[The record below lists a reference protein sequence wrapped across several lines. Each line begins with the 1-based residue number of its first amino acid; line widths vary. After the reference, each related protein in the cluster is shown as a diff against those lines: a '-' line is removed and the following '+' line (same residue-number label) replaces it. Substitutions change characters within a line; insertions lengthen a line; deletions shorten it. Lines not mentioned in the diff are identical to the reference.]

1 MDSWVKIGNIRI
13 IFGGMPD
20 ASRLVRHRDGV
31 PVYRYWTDRDAP
43 PVSVTRGRRAELPE
57 HRPHIHDF
65 PVLWYVPTDGVIYVV
80 AAGEVIDP
88 RPLAADADG
97 VGVFF
102 DPTALGHDAGS
113 PWPTWQA
120 HPLLFP
126 FLHGRSGGLLQ
137 LHVPAHR
144 QRLWDN
150 TIQSIEDELAARREG
165 YRQAVLA
172 HLTLLLIDLARLADD
187 VVSDLRRSGE
197 PLLAEVFSVID
208 RRLSEPLSLS
218 DVADEV
224 GMTAGHL
231 TTLVRRRTGRTVGE
245 WINERRMGRAR
256 DLLSKTDLAVA
267 EVAIRVGMADP
278 GYFSRQFRR
287 THGVSPREWRRP
299 GSSGIR
305 TESP

>member
-1 MDSWVKIGNIRI
+1 MSDT
-13 IFGGMPD
+13 
-20 ASRLVRHRDGV
+20 SRLVRHRDGV

-43 PVSVTRGRRAELPE
+43 PVSVTRGRRAEFPE

-88 RPLAADADG
+88 RPLTAAADG

-102 DPTALGHDAGS
+102 DPAALGHDAAS

-137 LHVPAHR
+137 LHVPADR
-144 QRLWDN
+144 QPLWDN
-150 TIQSIEDELAARREG
+150 TIRSSEDELAARREG

-187 VVSDLRRSGE
+187 IVSDLRRSGE

-218 DVADEV
+218 DVAHEV

-245 WINERRMGRAR
+245 WINERRMSRAR
-256 DLLSKTDLAVA
+256 DLLSETDLAVS
-267 EVAIRVGMADP
+267 EVATRVGMADP

-287 THGVSPREWRRP
+287 THGVPPREWRRR
-299 GSSGIR
+299 GHGHQN
-305 TESP
+305 

>member
-1 MDSWVKIGNIRI
+1 MSDV
-13 IFGGMPD
+13 
-20 ASRLVRHRDGV
+20 SRLVRHRDGV

-43 PVSVTRGRRAELPE
+43 PVSVTRGRRADLPE

-65 PVLWYVPTDGVIYVV
+65 PVLWYVATEGVVYVV

-88 RPLAADADG
+88 RPLTAESDG
-97 VGVFF
+97 IGVYF
-102 DPTALGHDAGS
+102 DPTALGYDTGS

-126 FLHGRSGGLLQ
+126 FIHGKSGGLLQ
-137 LHVPAHR
+137 LDIPTDR
-144 QRLWDN
+144 QPLWDS
-150 TIQSIEDELAARREG
+150 TIRSIEVELTGRREG
-165 YRQAVLA
+165 CRQAALA
-172 HLTLLLIDLARLADD
+172 HLTLLLIDLARLEDD
-187 VVSDLRRSGE
+187 VVGDLRRSGE
-197 PLLAEVFSVID
+197 PLLAEVFSAID
-208 RRLSEPLSLS
+208 RRLSEPLSLR

-245 WINERRMGRAR
+245 WINERRMSRAR
-256 DLLSKTDLAVA
+256 ALLGDTDLSVA
-267 EVAIRVGMADP
+267 EVAARVGMADP

-287 THGVSPREWRRP
+287 THGRSPREWRRS
-299 GSSGIR
+299 GRLSGIG

>member
-1 MDSWVKIGNIRI
+1 
-13 IFGGMPD
+13 MPD
-20 ASRLVRHRDGV
+20 VSRLVRHRDGV

-65 PVLWYVPTDGVIYVV
+65 PVLWYVPTEGTVYVV

-88 RPLAADADG
+88 RPLTAESDG
-97 VGVFF
+97 IGVYF
-102 DPTALGHDAGS
+102 DPAALGYDAGS

-126 FLHGRSGGLLQ
+126 FIHGNSGGLLQ
-137 LHVPAHR
+137 LHVPADR
-144 QRLWDN
+144 QPLWDS
-150 TIQSIEDELAARREG
+150 TIGSIEAELADRRQG
-165 YRQAVLA
+165 CRQAALA

-187 VVSDLRRSGE
+187 VVNDLRRSGE
-197 PLLAEVFSVID
+197 PLLAEVFSAID
-208 RRLSEPLSLS
+208 RRLSEPLSLR

-245 WINERRMGRAR
+245 WINEHRMRRAR
-256 DLLSKTDLAVA
+256 ALLGDTDLPVA
-267 EVAIRVGMADP
+267 EVAARVGMADP

-287 THGVSPREWRRP
+287 AHGRSPREWRRTEP
-299 GSSGIR
+299 SRIG

>member
-1 MDSWVKIGNIRI
+1 MSDV
-13 IFGGMPD
+13 
-20 ASRLVRHRDGV
+20 SRLVRHRDGV

-43 PVSVTRGRRAELPE
+43 PVSVTRGRRADIPE

-65 PVLWYVPTDGVIYVV
+65 PVLWYVATEGVVYVV
-80 AAGEVIDP
+80 SAGEVIDP
-88 RPLAADADG
+88 RPLTTESDG
-97 VGVFF
+97 IGVYF
-102 DPTALGHDAGS
+102 DPTALGDDTGA

-126 FLHGRSGGLLQ
+126 FIHGKSGGLLQ
-137 LHVPAHR
+137 LHIPADR
-144 QRLWDN
+144 QPLWDS
-150 TIQSIEDELAARREG
+150 TIRSIEAELTGRCEG
-165 YRQAVLA
+165 YRQATLA

-197 PLLAEVFSVID
+197 PLLAEVFSAID
-208 RRLSEPLSLS
+208 RRLSEPLSLR

-245 WINERRMGRAR
+245 WINERRMSRAR
-256 DLLSKTDLAVA
+256 ALLGDTDLSVA
-267 EVAIRVGMADP
+267 EVAARVGMLDP

-287 THGVSPREWRRP
+287 THGRSPREWRRSGP
-299 GSSGIR
+299 SGIG

>member
-1 MDSWVKIGNIRI
+1 
-13 IFGGMPD
+13 MPD

-43 PVSVTRGRRAELPE
+43 PVSVTRGRRADLPE

-65 PVLWYVPTDGVIYVV
+65 PVLWYVPTEGVVYVV

-88 RPLAADADG
+88 RPLTAESDG
-97 VGVFF
+97 IGVYF
-102 DPTALGHDAGS
+102 DPDALGYDAGS

-126 FLHGRSGGLLQ
+126 FLHGKSGGVLRLRG
-137 LHVPAHR
+137 PADR
-144 QRLWDN
+144 QPFWDSV
-150 TIQSIEDELAARREG
+150 IQSIEAELGARREG
-165 YRQAVLA
+165 FRQAALA

-187 VVSDLRRSGE
+187 VVGDLRRSGE
-197 PLLAEVFSVID
+197 PLLAEVFSAID
-208 RRLSEPLSLS
+208 RRLSEPLSLR

-245 WINERRMGRAR
+245 WINERRMSQARA
-256 DLLSKTDLAVA
+256 LLGETDLSVA
-267 EVAIRVGMADP
+267 EVAARVGMTDP

-287 THGVSPREWRRP
+287 THGRSPREWRR
-299 GSSGIR
+299 SGIGS
-305 TESP
+305 ESP